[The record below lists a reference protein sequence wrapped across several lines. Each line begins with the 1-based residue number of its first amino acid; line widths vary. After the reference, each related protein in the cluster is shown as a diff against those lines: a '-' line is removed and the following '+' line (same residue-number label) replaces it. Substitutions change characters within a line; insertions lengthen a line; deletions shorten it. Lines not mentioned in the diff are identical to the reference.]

1 MNKGKLKQDERRRRE
16 SKEEREVGE
25 EGIERG
31 RRKT

>member
-25 EGIERG
+25 EGIEGG